1 MDCEDGLFEIGLLG
15 ALDSISIPQLKGLLF
30 VWGKYSDGEFY
41 WDTIF
46 IFHKDTKKCFL
57 IMGFSQGWEK
67 QWANDYMLLFCH
79 LFIFA

>member
-1 MDCEDGLFEIGLLG
+1 MDCEGGLFEIGLLG

-46 IFHKDTKKCFL
+46 IFHKDTKNAFL
-57 IMGFSQGWEK
+57 LWDLAKGGKSNGPMTI
-67 QWANDYMLLFCH
+67 
-79 LFIFA
+79 